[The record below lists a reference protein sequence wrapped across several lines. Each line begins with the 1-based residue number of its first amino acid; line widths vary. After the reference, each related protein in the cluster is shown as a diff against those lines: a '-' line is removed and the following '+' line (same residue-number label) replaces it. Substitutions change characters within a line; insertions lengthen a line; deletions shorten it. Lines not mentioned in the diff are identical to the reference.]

1 MEPVICLTVTVFLFN
16 LLHVHTT
23 TNSLQSL
30 KLKIPCS
37 VKAEYFHFGS
47 DTQFFLHEVIFK
59 VVCTDWRSGHQEN
72 VGTFQQDFC
81 GSDTFFQTKNVG
93 ISSVH
98 VFFFCLAQM
107 MYPSFTVQ
115 ARCLFR
121 VTCKYPSINICCLQ
135 KLDSTDLDRPWTT
148 GTYVNKTNIQCN
160 GATQAWSLFSQMKS
174 LQA

>member
-1 MEPVICLTVTVFLFN
+1 MKNSMFCESRVFPFWIRHQVFL
-16 LLHVHTT
+16 TP
-23 TNSLQSL
+23 SL
-30 KLKIPCS
+30 
-37 VKAEYFHFGS
+37 
-47 DTQFFLHEVIFK
+47 FK

-72 VGTFQQDFC
+72 VGTCTFQQDIC

-98 VFFFCLAQM
+98 VFFFCWAQM

-135 KLDSTDLDRPWTT
+135 KLDSTDLDRPWTA
-148 GTYVNKTNIQCN
+148 GTYVNKANIQCN
-160 GATQAWSLFSQMKS
+160 GATQACSFFSQMKS
-174 LQA
+174 L